1 MKDEKARNELADW
14 FAAMCNHDSTESHEC
29 NTLIAA
35 HDVARMIRDGRQV
48 VETNLCNERAERE
61 DDEFRE
67 ENLVPSLAA
76 WRDAK
81 VPQPE
86 DGPPWMTIE
95 WDGRVIFRDREAL
108 DEYVREAK
116 EADRGR

>member
-1 MKDEKARNELADW
+1 MDEEGIARL
-14 FAAMCNHDSTESHEC
+14 FAIQAEY
-29 NTLIAA
+29 
-35 HDVARMIRDGRQV
+35 
-48 VETNLCNERAERE
+48 ERAERE

-67 ENLVPSLAA
+67 ENIPSLTA

-86 DGPPWMTIE
+86 GGEPWMTIE

-116 EADRGR
+116 EADRDR